1 MQHPCS
7 VIYSIHYPSNF
18 NEVLFDQFV
27 FVLVLCRVLGGV
39 KVLPS

>member
-27 FVLVLCRVLGGV
+27 CVLGGV